1 MTSAS
6 SITSVLFNKW
16 QRVALYTL
24 QLFRFSAAN
33 LIFTNT
39 VMPVMSETLQ
49 LVAYS
54 LLGFGAAYLAL
65 ETAWHFTACRVQGGT
80 LLKPCI
86 FKQVQMGMVSR
97 K

>member
-1 MTSAS
+1 VKV
-6 SITSVLFNKW
+6 I
-16 QRVALYTL
+16 VAEAL
-24 QLFRFSAAN
+24 
-33 LIFTNT
+33 
-39 VMPVMSETLQ
+39 P

-65 ETAWHFTACRVQGGT
+65 EMAWHFTACRIQGGN

-86 FKQVQMGMVSR
+86 FKQVKMGMIGIR

>member
-1 MTSAS
+1 M
-6 SITSVLFNKW
+6 
-16 QRVALYTL
+16 
-24 QLFRFSAAN
+24 
-33 LIFTNT
+33 NT
-39 VMPVMSETLQ
+39 VIVAMSETLQ

-65 ETAWHFTACRVQGGT
+65 EMAWHFTACRIQGGT

-86 FKQVQMGMVSR
+86 FKQVKMAMVSSSR

>member
-1 MTSAS
+1 MNAV
-6 SITSVLFNKW
+6 IVD
-16 QRVALYTL
+16 
-24 QLFRFSAAN
+24 
-33 LIFTNT
+33 
-39 VMPVMSETLQ
+39 MPETLE

-65 ETAWHFTACRVQGGT
+65 EVAWHFTACRIQGGT

-86 FKQVQMGMVSR
+86 FKQVRMAMISSSR

>member
-1 MTSAS
+1 
-6 SITSVLFNKW
+6 
-16 QRVALYTL
+16 L
-24 QLFRFSAAN
+24 QLFRFSADN

-39 VMPVMSETLQ
+39 VVVAMSDTLQ

-65 ETAWHFTACRVQGGT
+65 ETAWHYTACKIQGGT
-80 LLKPCI
+80 VLKPCI
-86 FKQVQMGMVSR
+86 FKQVKMAMVSSR

>member
-1 MTSAS
+1 M
-6 SITSVLFNKW
+6 
-16 QRVALYTL
+16 
-24 QLFRFSAAN
+24 
-33 LIFTNT
+33 NT

-65 ETAWHFTACRVQGGT
+65 EMAWHFTACKVQGGS

-86 FKQVQMGMVSR
+86 FKQVKMGMVNVR

>member
-1 MTSAS
+1 M
-6 SITSVLFNKW
+6 
-16 QRVALYTL
+16 YTL
-24 QLFRFSAAN
+24 HLFRLSADN
-33 LIFTNT
+33 LIFMNT
-39 VMPVMSETLQ
+39 VMLAMSEALQ

-65 ETAWHFTACRVQGGT
+65 ETAWHYTACRIQGGT

-86 FKQVQMGMVSR
+86 FKQVKMAMVSSR

>member
-1 MTSAS
+1 MN
-6 SITSVLFNKW
+6 VLI
-16 QRVALYTL
+16 VAMAEAL
-24 QLFRFSAAN
+24 
-33 LIFTNT
+33 
-39 VMPVMSETLQ
+39 E

-65 ETAWHFTACRVQGGT
+65 EVAWHFTACRIQGGT

-86 FKQVQMGMVSR
+86 FKQVKMAMVSSR